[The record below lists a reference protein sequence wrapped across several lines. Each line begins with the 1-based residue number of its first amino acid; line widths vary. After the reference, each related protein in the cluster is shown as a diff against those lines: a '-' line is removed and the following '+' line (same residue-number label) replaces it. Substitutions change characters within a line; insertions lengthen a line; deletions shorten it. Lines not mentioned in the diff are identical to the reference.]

1 MSGYYEMFFD
11 RWFYLDDTVE
21 DEIYLFN
28 QKKYE
33 EAYHTPYWGW
43 TVYEVN
49 LLMPLSNIF
58 Q

>member
-33 EAYHTPYWGW
+33 EAYHTPY
-43 TVYEVN
+43 
-49 LLMPLSNIF
+49 
-58 Q
+58 